1 VKKRK
6 RQRKRQ
12 RENRNKNGVSESGS
26 SEIGFPSARCE
37 MASERE
43 RERERERLGEG
54 VISVSFGYR
63 GMKRMKNSLSSS
75 KRENF
80 VFIFFLVSFYIF
92 CALSFFL
99 YPSSLDRTFPKIP
112 IAHQFYSTL
121 LS

>member
-43 RERERERLGEG
+43 RERERMGEG